1 MDYGVFGLDG
11 VYAPRLVA
19 MALKQEQETVS
30 SAVPPFL
37 GAWFIQATAVDTMRK
52 LKLATTGNV
61 QVC

>member
-1 MDYGVFGLDG
+1 MDCGVFGPNG

-30 SAVPPFL
+30 SAVPLFL
-37 GAWFIQATAVDTMRK
+37 GVWFIQATAVVTTRK

-61 QVC
+61 QVL

>member
-1 MDYGVFGLDG
+1 MDYGVFGPNG

-19 MALKQEQETVS
+19 MVPKQEQGTVS

-37 GAWFIQATAVDTMRK
+37 GALFIQATAVDTTRN

-61 QVC
+61 PVC